1 MMMRRVPGFFSGDK
15 AVDSRVYVVLE
26 LRQHVV
32 QARRAAAGG
41 SKVKDDIR
49 LYSPKEG
56 AGLLC
61 IPKIN

>member
-1 MMMRRVPGFFSGDK
+1 MMMRPVPAFLSGDK

-26 LRQHVV
+26 MQHVV
-32 QARRAAAGG
+32 QVRRAAAGG

-49 LYSPKEG
+49 FYSPKEG